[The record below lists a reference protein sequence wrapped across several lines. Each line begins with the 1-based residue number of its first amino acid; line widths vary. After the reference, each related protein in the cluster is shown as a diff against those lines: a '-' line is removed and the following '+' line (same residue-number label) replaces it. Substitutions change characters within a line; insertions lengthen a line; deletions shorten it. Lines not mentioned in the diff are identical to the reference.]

1 MKIPVKKILGMSMMI
16 VLITSS
22 LSVMVVGVVDKKH
35 TLDSD
40 PMNETTDSLP
50 YEGRLIIY
58 VVEPL
63 SRWNM
68 KNGQPYHFG
77 SLGTAFDDVL
87 SIEYLNSYEN
97 TISWTGDASQS
108 NVMVIAA
115 VFNPETY
122 QGYSDPPDNDHPFNA
137 HYVDAAAAVTP
148 GNTGYNTVKEN
159 FSHTVF
165 IEEATAT
172 WCPYC
177 PANAEALYTVYQS
190 GEYPFYYVAL
200 IEDKSPNVTERLNEY
215 NIIGY
220 PTVFFDGGYRIILGQ
235 DSNTNSYRS
244 RIRTSGLRDAHDLN
258 LTLSLTYLENGNME
272 IHLNITNY
280 QMIHPPEKPATPTG
294 PTEGCVGIKYTLST
308 NTTDP
313 DGGDLFYLFDWGDG
327 TNSGWTGPV
336 KPEKTAAA
344 SHIWIEEGDYQV
356 KVKAK
361 DRGGH
366 ESNWSDS
373 HTIHISPPE
382 FLVTVTGGFGV
393 TGTITNHGNET
404 ISNISWSL
412 SVTGGILGRIN
423 VSTNGTIDSLSPS
436 ENVSVK
442 PDKII
447 LGFGKINI
455 MVMVETATWSITGFV
470 FGPVIIV
477 SKSLS

>member
-1 MKIPVKKILGMSMMI
+1 MKISVKKILGMSMMI
-16 VLITSS
+16 VLLTSS
-22 LSVMVVGVVDKKH
+22 LSVMAVRVADKKH
-35 TLDSD
+35 TLNSD
-40 PMNETTDSLP
+40 PKNETTDSLP

-77 SLGTAFDDVL
+77 SLGTAFDTTL
-87 SIEYLNSYEN
+87 SIDYLQSYEN
-97 TISWTGDASQS
+97 NISWTGDATQD

-115 VFNPETY
+115 VFNSDLY
-122 QGYSDPPDNDHPFNA
+122 QGYSDPPDNDHPFDA

-148 GNTGYNTVKEN
+148 GNIGYNTANET

-177 PANAEALYTVYQS
+177 PADAEALYTVYQS

-200 IEDKSPNVTERLNEY
+200 IEDKSPNVTDRLNEY
-215 NIIGY
+215 NLLGY

-235 DSNTNSYRS
+235 DTNLNSYRS
-244 RIRTSGLRDAHDLN
+244 RIRTSGQRDVHDLN
-258 LTLSLTYLENGNME
+258 LTLSLTYLESGNLE
-272 IHLNITNY
+272 IHVNITNN
-280 QMIHPPEKPATPTG
+280 QMIHPPNTPAAPAG
-294 PTEGCVGIKYTLST
+294 PTEGSVGIKYTFST

-327 TNSGWTGPV
+327 TTSGWIGPV
-336 KPEKTAAA
+336 KPGKIATA
-344 SHIWIEEGDYQV
+344 SHTWTEEGDYQV

-366 ESNWSDS
+366 ESNWSNP
-373 HTIHISPPE
+373 HTIHISPPD
-382 FLVTVTGGFGV
+382 FILTVTGGFGI
-393 TGTITNHGNET
+393 TGTIVNHGNDT
-404 ISNISWSL
+404 FSNVSWSL

-423 VSTNGTIDSLSPS
+423 VSSTGTIDSLAPDES
-436 ENVSVK
+436 VSVK
-442 PDKII
+442 
-447 LGFGKINI
+447 LESMVVGFGKISI
-455 MVMVETATWSITGFV
+455 KVKVETTTWPVTGFI
-470 FGPVIIV
+470 FGPIIIV